1 MKKTD
6 SFGESLIGYRFNPQ
20 GDPDVD
26 IVKKTFASL
35 VDLIETFPEDT
46 RISKMLKEAS
56 LVACVN
62 AQMLTVKLI
71 TLNE

>member
-1 MKKTD
+1 MIKTYT
-6 SFGESLIGYRFNPQ
+6 FGETLIGYKFNPKA
-20 GDPDVD
+20 DPDVD

-35 VDLIETFPEDT
+35 VDLIETFPEKT

-56 LVACVN
+56 LVACVQ
-62 AQMLTVKLI
+62 AQMLIVKLI

>member
-1 MKKTD
+1 MTKTD
-6 SFGESLIGYRFNPQ
+6 TFGEALIGYRFNPQ

-26 IVKKTFASL
+26 IVKKTFASI
-35 VDLIETFPEDT
+35 VDLIETFPAKT

-56 LVACVN
+56 LIACIQ
-62 AQMLTVKLI
+62 AQMMTVKLI